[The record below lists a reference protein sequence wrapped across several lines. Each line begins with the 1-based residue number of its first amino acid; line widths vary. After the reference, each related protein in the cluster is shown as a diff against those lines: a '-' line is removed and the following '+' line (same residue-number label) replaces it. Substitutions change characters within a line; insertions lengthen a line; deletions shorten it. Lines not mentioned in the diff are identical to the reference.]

1 MCVCVN
7 QLMHASY
14 LVHSSN
20 CDNYERENVEIS
32 NITMFQ
38 YFKVIKFKMKFNLY
52 FRHELL
58 HKKQQD
64 IAELY

>member
-1 MCVCVN
+1 MCVHVYVCVN

-38 YFKVIKFKMKFNLY
+38 YFKVIKFKMKFYILNETL
-52 FRHELL
+52 
-58 HKKQQD
+58 K
-64 IAELY
+64 